1 MQGVVRGLIVG
12 GCALGARQMTPAI
25 RSAPTPCAL
34 THPPASLQAAS
45 YPVQNGCDLSRAR
58 VITFRHNDV
67 EDLEA
72 VLKRVAAEDRRLRRP
87 LNRRFILVEGIYAN
101 TGEVAPLDKIMP
113 LKQVGAVVGA
123 IAGVGI

>member
-1 MQGVVRGLIVG
+1 M
-12 GCALGARQMTPAI
+12 
-25 RSAPTPCAL
+25 
-34 THPPASLQAAS
+34 
-45 YPVQNGCDLSRAR
+45 
-58 VITFRHNDV
+58 ITFRHNDV

-113 LKQVGAVVGA
+113 LKQVGAAVVGPR
-123 IAGVGI
+123 AGCGHLHSILWVLVPSYVPNHHPPQTLRRSTSTG

>member
-1 MQGVVRGLIVG
+1 M
-12 GCALGARQMTPAI
+12 
-25 RSAPTPCAL
+25 
-34 THPPASLQAAS
+34 
-45 YPVQNGCDLSRAR
+45 
-58 VITFRHNDV
+58 ITFRHNDV

-113 LKQVGAVVGA
+113 LKQVGAVVVGVR
-123 IAGVGI
+123 AGCGHLNSIFCVPTRNFLCARPPPLP